1 MDPVRH
7 QELVLK
13 RAALREAAKK
23 DASAAS
29 LKSLLGPLDAAGVR
43 YVVIPSAEGALAG
56 SSAFAAL
63 ALFPF
68 DAHGHLMGDRQVAA
82 SEWRSVFSEQFVS
95 GRRAYVAWKGQDCCI
110 DVVLADIIPVL
121 SDVFLGY
128 HWDSY
133 LFDPFGEWIVE
144 SHHDHF
150 LSMIGAGLGDA
161 G

>member
-1 MDPVRH
+1 M
-7 QELVLK
+7 K
-13 RAALREAAKK
+13 RAASKQARER
-23 DASAAS
+23 DARAAS
-29 LKSLLGPLDAAGVR
+29 LKSLLSPLDAAGVR

-56 SSAFAAL
+56 SSALAAL
-63 ALFPF
+63 ASFPF
-68 DAHGHLMGDRQVAA
+68 DACGHLMGDRQVSA

-95 GRRAYVAWKGQDCCI
+95 GRRAYLAWKGQDCCI

-128 HWDSY
+128 YWDAY

-144 SHHDHF
+144 SHHDGF